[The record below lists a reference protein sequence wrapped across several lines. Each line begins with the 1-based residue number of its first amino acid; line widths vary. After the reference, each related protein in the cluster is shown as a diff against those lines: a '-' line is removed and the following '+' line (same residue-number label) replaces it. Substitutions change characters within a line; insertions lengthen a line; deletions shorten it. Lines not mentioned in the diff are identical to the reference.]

1 MRNRTYFFILLLLA
15 IPLSVQSQLSSRP
28 GFSLPEHTSSI
39 RIPVEIQH
47 NVIIIPIRI
56 NGSFEMDFILDT
68 GVRSTILTEPFLTQ
82 FLRLDSVSQVRV
94 RGLGEGEDIYAV
106 LAKDLRIDLPGVR
119 GQHMNL
125 LVLPE
130 DVISYSGMF
139 GRPVYGIIGHDVFSQ
154 FVVEI
159 NYSRKYIQL
168 YDPTKFKPRKKAEA
182 VPIKIRN
189 GKPYIEASIT
199 DFRGETI
206 DGQWLLDT
214 GSSNA
219 LSLYDSSLPIP
230 DPSIPAFL
238 GKGLSGN
245 VYGRLARAPEFQ
257 MGSFNFPD
265 VITGYPDS
273 NSLNIQITDTLWYG
287 NIGSEVLSRFQ
298 VTFDYFRGYVY
309 LKKTAGFKQS
319 FEYNVSGIEIVSEG
333 DFFNVFK
340 IAYVRPGSPADEAD
354 VRPGDE
360 ILMLNGL
367 DVTNMDISTVYA
379 TILKKNGRQM
389 VMKIRRGE
397 ETLKKKFALIPEI

>member
-1 MRNRTYFFILLLLA
+1 MRNRFYLFILLFLT
-15 IPLSVQSQLSSRP
+15 IPLRTQSQVPKRL
-28 GFSLPEHTSSI
+28 GFSLPENTSVV

-47 NVIIIPIRI
+47 NVIIIPVRI

-82 FLRLDSVSQVRV
+82 FLRLDSVSEVRV
-94 RGLGEGEDIYAV
+94 RGLGEGEDIYAL
-106 LAKDLRIDLPGVR
+106 LAKDLNIDLPGVR
-119 GQHMNL
+119 GKHMNL

-139 GRPVYGIIGHDVFSQ
+139 GRPVYGIIGNDVFSQ

-168 YDPTKFKPRKKAEA
+168 HDPTKYKPRKKAEA
-182 VPIKIRN
+182 VPISIRN

-230 DPSIPAFL
+230 TPSIPAFL

-257 MGSFNFPD
+257 IGSFDFTD
-265 VITGYPDS
+265 VVTGYPDS
-273 NSLNIQITDTLWYG
+273 SSLNLQITDTLWYG

-298 VTFDYFRGYVY
+298 VTFDYFRGVVY
-309 LKKTAGFKQS
+309 LKKTAGFRQD
-319 FEYNVSGIEIVSEG
+319 FDYNVSGIEIVSEG
-333 DFFNVFK
+333 DFFNIFK
-340 IAYVRPGSPADEAD
+340 IAYVRPGSPAAEAD

-360 ILMLNGL
+360 IVALNGL
-367 DVTNMDISTVYA
+367 NVAAMDISAVYA

-389 VMKIRRGE
+389 VMKIRRDE
-397 ETLKKKFALIPEI
+397 EIIKKKFALIPEI

>member
-1 MRNRTYFFILLLLA
+1 MRNRTYLFILLFLT
-15 IPLSVQSQLSSRP
+15 IPLQGQSQRVTRP
-28 GFSLPEHTSSI
+28 GFSLPANTKSI
-39 RIPVEIQH
+39 RIPVEVQH

-82 FLRLDSVSQVRV
+82 FLRLDSVSKVRV
-94 RGLGEGEDIYAV
+94 RGLGEGEDIYAL
-106 LAKDLRIDLPGVR
+106 LAKDLNIDLPGVR
-119 GQHMNL
+119 GKHMNL

-139 GRPVYGIIGHDVFSQ
+139 GRPVYGIIGNDVFSQ

-168 YDPTKFKPRKKAEA
+168 HDPTKYKPRKKAEA

-189 GKPYIEASIT
+189 GKPYVKASIT

-245 VYGRLARAPEFQ
+245 VYGRLARAPEFK
-257 MGSFNFPD
+257 MGSFDFTD

-273 NSLNIQITDTLWYG
+273 NSLNIQITDSLWYG

-298 VTFDYFRGYVY
+298 VTFDYFRGIVY
-309 LKKTAGFKQS
+309 LKKTAGFQHD

-333 DFFNVFK
+333 DFFNIFK

-360 ILMLNGL
+360 IVMLNGL
-367 DVTNMDISTVYA
+367 DVSNMNISAVYA

-389 VMKIRRGE
+389 VMKIRRDE
-397 ETLKKKFALIPEI
+397 EIIKKKFALIPEI

>member
-1 MRNRTYFFILLLLA
+1 MRNRYYLFILLLLT
-15 IPLSVQSQLSSRP
+15 IPPRIQGQQLNRP
-28 GFSLPEHTSSI
+28 GFSLPANTSSI
-39 RIPVEIQH
+39 RIPVEVQH

-82 FLRLDSVSQVRV
+82 FLRLDSISKVRV
-94 RGLGEGEDIYAV
+94 RGLGEGEDIYAI
-106 LAKDLRIDLPGVR
+106 LAKDLTIDLPGVH
-119 GQHMNL
+119 GKHMNL

-139 GRPVYGIIGHDVFSQ
+139 GRPVYGIIGNDIFSQ

-159 NYSRKYIQL
+159 NYSRKFIQL
-168 YDPTKFKPRKKAEA
+168 HDPTRYKPRKKAEA

-245 VYGRLARAPEFQ
+245 VYGRLARAPEFH
-257 MGSFNFPD
+257 MGSFDFTD

-273 NSLNIQITDTLWYG
+273 NSLNIQITDSLWYG

-298 VTFDYFRGYVY
+298 VTFDYFRGIVY
-309 LKKTAGFKQS
+309 LKKTAGFQHD

-333 DFFNVFK
+333 DFFNIFK

-360 ILMLNGL
+360 IIMLNGL
-367 DVTNMDISTVYA
+367 DVSNMDISAVYA

-389 VMKIRRGE
+389 VMKIRRNE
-397 ETLKKKFALIPEI
+397 EIIKKKFALIPEI

>member
-1 MRNRTYFFILLLLA
+1 MRNRYHLFILLLCF
-15 IPLSVQSQLSSRP
+15 IPLSVQSQLGSRP

-47 NVIIIPIRI
+47 NVIIIPVRI

-82 FLRLDSVSQVRV
+82 FLRLDSVSRVRV
-94 RGLGEGEDIYAV
+94 RGLGEGEDIYAL
-106 LAKDLRIDLPGVR
+106 LARDLNIDLPGVK
-119 GQHMNL
+119 GKHMNL

-159 NYSRKYIQL
+159 NYSRKYVQL
-168 YDPTKFKPRKKAEA
+168 IDPTKFKPRKKAEA

-189 GKPYIEASIT
+189 GKPYVEASIT

-245 VYGRLARAPEFQ
+245 VFGRLARAPEFN
-257 MGSFNFPD
+257 MGSFQFED

-273 NSLNIQITDTLWYG
+273 NSLNIQITDSLWYG

-309 LKKTAGFKQS
+309 LKKTAGFKQD

-360 ILMLNGL
+360 IVMLNGL
-367 DVTNMDISTVYA
+367 DVTNMDISAVYA

>member
-1 MRNRTYFFILLLLA
+1 MRNRYYLFILLLLT
-15 IPLSVQSQLSSRP
+15 IPLLVQGQMSTRP
-28 GFSLPEHTSSI
+28 GFSLPENTSSI

-47 NVIIIPIRI
+47 NVIIIPVRI

-82 FLRLDSVSQVRV
+82 FLQLDSVSQVRV

-106 LAKDLRIDLPGVR
+106 LAKDLSIDLPGVKGR
-119 GQHMNL
+119 HMNL

-130 DVISYSGMF
+130 DIISYSGMF

-159 NYSRKYIQL
+159 NYARKYIQL
-168 YDPTKFKPRKKAEA
+168 YDPTKFKPRKKTEA

-245 VYGRLARAPEFQ
+245 VYGRLARAPEFH
-257 MGSFNFPD
+257 MGSFNFTD

-287 NIGSEVLSRFQ
+287 NIGSEVLSRFR

-309 LKKTAGFKQS
+309 LKKSSGFQHA

-340 IAYVRPGSPADEAD
+340 IAYVRPGSPAAEAD

-360 ILMLNGL
+360 IMMLNGL
-367 DVTNMDISTVYA
+367 DVSMMDISTVYA

-389 VMKIRRGE
+389 VMKVRRGE
-397 ETLKKKFALIPEI
+397 ETIKKKFALIPEI